1 MRLCISFH
9 YPIFIFFGYT
19 LESGIAEFTW
29 QFFFFFLIFGG
40 IIILVSISC
49 TNLHFH
55 QVYKCSLMTEFSQTI
70 VFLLVM
76 MSAVIRC
83 VRWNLIMVLLC
94 TSLTLVMVSIVLYT
108 RWPLGCLLWKNVYLI
123 PIVIHFQ
130 IEVRKKW

>member
-1 MRLCISFH
+1 MRLHISFH

-29 QFFFFFLIFGG
+29 QFFFFLIFGG
-40 IIILVSISC
+40 ITILVSISC

-83 VRWNLIMVLLC
+83 MRWNLIMVLLC
-94 TSLTLVMVSIVLYT
+94 ASLTLVMFSIVLYT
-108 RWPLGCLLWKNVYLI
+108 RWPLGCLLWKNVSLI